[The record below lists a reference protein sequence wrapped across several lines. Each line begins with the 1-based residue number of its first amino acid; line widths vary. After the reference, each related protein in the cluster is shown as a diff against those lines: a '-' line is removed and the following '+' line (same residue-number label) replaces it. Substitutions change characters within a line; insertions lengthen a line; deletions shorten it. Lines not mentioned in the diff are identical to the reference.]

1 MKKHILLGTAFMCA
15 FSAFSAFA
23 QNNGA
28 NLIIRADD
36 MGSFRSANIACM
48 EGYKNGIETSI
59 EVMVVTPWFPE
70 AARMLR
76 ENPGIDVGL
85 HLAITSEWDNI
96 KWRPLTNCPS
106 LVDSNGY
113 FFPMMGKNPNYPGLA
128 ITENKWNIDE
138 IEQEFRAQIELAL
151 KNIPQISHI
160 SGHMGA
166 TGFSPEVNALVKR
179 LAKEYNLPLI
189 ADLRDIVEQYASDEY
204 ISKKFHTFPV
214 LDRLIVKC
222 FKNHLLKNR
231 NKVIESA
238 DCVTT
243 VSTWHVETLSKYNKN
258 TRLIYNGYDPE
269 LFYPSHPTTK
279 KFILSYTGRILSLG
293 IRDPRPLFEAIERL
307 HNNNLISPE
316 TLRMAWYV
324 DSNSEAILKEESE
337 KYNVCQ
343 YMDYH
348 PYIPANEIP
357 QLLHNSSILLQIAN
371 KCDDNGPKGI
381 MSTKLFEAMA
391 TEKPLL
397 CVRSDESCLEETIR
411 KTKTGASARNADEAY
426 DFILEKYEQWKIQ
439 GYTSVSP
446 DKEAVERFSRKKQAD
461 EFMSIFT
468 ELIQKKRNG

>member
-1 MKKHILLGTAFMCA
+1 MKILILCDMFPP
-15 FSAFSAFA
+15 AFA
-23 QNNGA
+23 PRMGY
-28 NLIIRADD
+28 LCKYLKRA
-36 MGSFRSANIACM
+36 GWTP
-48 EGYKNGIETSI
+48 Y
-59 EVMVVTPWFPE
+59 VVTE
-70 AARMLR
+70 QIN
-76 ENPGIDVGL
+76 ENMFAFLADGISVSYVNYY
-85 HLAITSEWDNI
+85 H
-96 KWRPLTNCPS
+96 
-106 LVDSNGY
+106 
-113 FFPMMGKNPNYPGLA
+113 FKNPVLNKLEWI
-128 ITENKWNIDE
+128 ITFFLDFFFHFKDRRMYNAAKRYVEKEN
-138 IEQEFRAQIELAL
+138 IEAVLCSTYRTFPLPAAL
-151 KNIPQISHI
+151 KI
-160 SGHMGA
+160 
-166 TGFSPEVNALVKR
+166 
-179 LAKEYNLPLI
+179 AKEYNLPLI

-204 ISKKFHTFPV
+204 ISKKFHTFPA

-411 KTKTGASARNADEAY
+411 KTKTGASAKNADEAY
-426 DFILEKYEQWKIQ
+426 DFILEKYEQWKKQ

-446 DKEAVERFSRKKQAD
+446 DKEAVEKFSRKKQAD